1 MGSMVNNTKVI
12 LFSIAFIIISAR
24 IAVAAA
30 SDPPNFQP
38 NLTIKY
44 LHPNTH
50 KKVTIKNCLPGKT
63 YQVPAG
69 VNLTLIFEVHNTGD
83 NPSGDPVS
91 IDTWYDWPYR
101 KPPNDYVDPDA
112 VCVPED
118 PGDCQRMIKT
128 LKADLSYMGKGGK
141 GVYNIVAWADR
152 FDTQTEV
159 DEDDNYLG
167 PIKIVV
173 LPTVQTKKEPL
184 VIQTPT
190 MKTIKKPFQK
200 K

>member
-1 MGSMVNNTKVI
+1 MGSMVSNIKVI
-12 LFSIAFIIISAR
+12 LFSIAFIIVSAR
-24 IAVAAA
+24 IAVAGA

-50 KKVTIKNCLPGKT
+50 KRVTIKNCLPGKT

-69 VNLTLIFEVHNTGD
+69 VNLALIFEVRNTGD

-91 IDTWYDWPYR
+91 IDIWYDWPHR
-101 KPPNDYVDPDA
+101 KPPNDNVDPDA

-118 PGDCQRMIKT
+118 PGDCQRVIET
-128 LKADLSYMGKGGK
+128 LKADLSYKGRQGK
-141 GVYNIVAWADR
+141 GVYNIVAWVDR

-159 DEDDNYLG
+159 DEADNYLG
-167 PIKIVV
+167 PVKIVV
-173 LPTVQTKKEPL
+173 LPTVQLKKEHL
-184 VIQTPT
+184 IIQTPIRIR
-190 MKTIKKPFQK
+190 KRPQK
-200 K
+200 KQ